1 MINDELK
8 RRMTSSQGGLTP
20 RMQRKGELC
29 CVVIRA
35 IVQLN
40 MRVCCIIGSFISL
53 RIRQTLIT
61 FRCYLIQDS
70 YGPRLS
76 FFLSN

>member
-29 CVVIRA
+29 CVVIGG

-40 MRVCCIIGSFISL
+40 MRVCCTIGSFISL
-53 RIRQTLIT
+53 RIRQTFIT
-61 FRCYLIQDS
+61 FRC
-70 YGPRLS
+70 
-76 FFLSN
+76 